1 VSFVQISLLANS
13 QLEIA
18 RFVNEIKTERVVCL
32 TATATPRV
40 ARDICSAFNIDDA
53 GLFRTST
60 YRPNLRLLAES
71 AQTKQ
76 HMYPRLFQFLWRNPG
91 PTIIYAT
98 LQKQTIALAEDL
110 QDQGFNARAFHAG
123 LDTALKMEIQ
133 DQFMAR
139 DDLIIVATIAFGMG
153 IDKPNI
159 RNVIHF
165 NIPNSL
171 ESYSQ
176 EIGRAGRDGKVS
188 NCMFYICSEDV
199 HLREIFARGDLPA
212 RKSISGLFSDIFNEQ
227 NANLP
232 IGGEFTASHSEQQRK
247 FDIRAVAL
255 TNIYAQLEMRH
266 GLIRA
271 TTPKYTKHTFKPGPN
286 YYSIISADKSLP
298 AKAIKVHSKPAK
310 IWHHID
316 VGMASARS
324 GVPRPDILRKL
335 NDWNANGNIEVKF
348 GGVMNT
354 YKVIKQLPRTP
365 AEIETLVQ
373 DVFSSMEAREKE
385 AMART
390 DQMLRLVKTPAC
402 FARTLANHFGDDL
415 PDGKYE
421 CGHCTWCLTHAPV
434 IQFPKM
440 PIEFNT
446 DKFRAILSIV
456 KDRDDPRFLA
466 RIAFGITSPRVSA
479 MSAARRVL
487 GSMADHEFLVFIHPR
502 LDL

>member
-1 VSFVQISLLANS
+1 MSFVQISLLANS

-98 LQKQTIALAEDL
+98 LQKQTIALAGDL

-188 NCMFYICSEDV
+188 NCMFLYM
-199 HLREIFARGDLPA
+199 
-212 RKSISGLFSDIFNEQ
+212 Q
-227 NANLP
+227 
-232 IGGEFTASHSEQQRK
+232 
-247 FDIRAVAL
+247 
-255 TNIYAQLEMRH
+255 
-266 GLIRA
+266 
-271 TTPKYTKHTFKPGPN
+271 
-286 YYSIISADKSLP
+286 
-298 AKAIKVHSKPAK
+298 
-310 IWHHID
+310 
-316 VGMASARS
+316 
-324 GVPRPDILRKL
+324 
-335 NDWNANGNIEVKF
+335 
-348 GGVMNT
+348 
-354 YKVIKQLPRTP
+354 
-365 AEIETLVQ
+365 
-373 DVFSSMEAREKE
+373 
-385 AMART
+385 
-390 DQMLRLVKTPAC
+390 
-402 FARTLANHFGDDL
+402 
-415 PDGKYE
+415 
-421 CGHCTWCLTHAPV
+421 
-434 IQFPKM
+434 
-440 PIEFNT
+440 
-446 DKFRAILSIV
+446 
-456 KDRDDPRFLA
+456 
-466 RIAFGITSPRVSA
+466 
-479 MSAARRVL
+479 
-487 GSMADHEFLVFIHPR
+487 
-502 LDL
+502 